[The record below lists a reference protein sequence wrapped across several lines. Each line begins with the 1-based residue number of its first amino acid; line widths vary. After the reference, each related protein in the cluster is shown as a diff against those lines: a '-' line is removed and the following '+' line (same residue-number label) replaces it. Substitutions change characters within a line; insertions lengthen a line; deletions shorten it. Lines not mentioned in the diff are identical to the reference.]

1 MENGYTLRWPGI
13 RWAIRHAAASPVER
27 FALAEAQRLVQRQV
41 PYLVRVEPAAEDL
54 SGHADHLLLLGTPV
68 TPRVRELCERW
79 QLSVP
84 EAPGSYLL
92 ACRPSPWNPDRT
104 VLLAAGRDAAGV
116 LHGVE
121 DLAARV
127 VGIGAANSQA
137 WGSQRALDG
146 VAPFARTEIPRI
158 ARRGIWS
165 WGYVVYDHRR
175 FLDAMARLRMNALTL
190 WNDVPPVNAA
200 EIVTHAHDRGI
211 EVVWGF
217 HWGWGIR
224 DLDLANPDHV
234 AWVRR
239 TVLDTYERQYA
250 GIPHDGIYFQTA
262 TEVRDTLIG
271 GVPIAR
277 LARNLVNDVGRA
289 LLERHP
295 GLRIQFGLHAT
306 SILDHCG
313 ELEELDPRISIVW
326 EDAGVIPWSYVPVSE
341 LSGAPLGTVDATAA
355 YGRRIAALRGRAELA
370 MVAKGFTALRW
381 DTEFEHHGPFL
392 LGERSPGWIHRR
404 LAERQPI
411 WDRADDLWMA
421 NWPHASRFFREALA
435 EGPRS
440 TDVRALVEDG
450 LLEERIA
457 PSIALFANLLWDP
470 LTDGRDLPALAHSP
484 WYAEASAVAASP

>member
-1 MENGYTLRWPGI
+1 VETAYTPRWPGI

-41 PYLVRVEPAAEDL
+41 PYLVRVEPAAEDPADR
-54 SGHADHLLLLGTPV
+54 GDHLLLLGTPAAS
-68 TPRVRELCERW
+68 PRVRELCERW
-79 QLSVP
+79 KLAVP

-92 ACRPSPWNPDRT
+92 VCRPSPWNPDRT
-104 VLLAAGRDAAGV
+104 VLLAAGHDAAGV
-116 LHGVE
+116 LYGIE

-127 VGIGAANSQA
+127 VGIGTADPKA

-146 VAPFARTEIPRI
+146 VAPFAGAGTPKIG
-158 ARRGIWS
+158 RRGIWS
-165 WGYVVYDHRR
+165 WGYVVYDYRR
-175 FLDAMARLRMNALTL
+175 FIDAMARLRMNALTL
-190 WNDVPPVNAA
+190 WNDVPPENAA
-200 EIVTHAHDRGI
+200 AVVAYAHDRGI

-217 HWGWGIR
+217 HWGWGIGGF
-224 DLDLANPDHV
+224 DLADPDQV

-239 TVLDTYERQYA
+239 TVLDTYERKYA

-262 TEVRDTLIG
+262 TEVRETLSG

-277 LARNLVNDVGRA
+277 RARNLANDVGRA

-295 GLRIQFGLHAT
+295 DLRIQFGLHAT
-306 SILDHCG
+306 SVLDHCG

-326 EDAGVIPWSYVPVSE
+326 EDAGVIPWSYMPVSE
-341 LSGAPLGTVDATAA
+341 LSGSPLGTVDATVA
-355 YGRRIAALRGRAELA
+355 YGRRLAALRGRSEFC

-392 LGERSPGWIHRR
+392 LGERSPAWIRRR
-404 LAERQPI
+404 LAERRPI
-411 WDRADDLWMA
+411 WDRADGLWME

-470 LTDGRDLPALAHSP
+470 QADGRDLPALARSP
-484 WYAEASAVAASP
+484 WYAED

>member
-1 MENGYTLRWPGI
+1 VDTAYTPRWPGT

-41 PYLVRVEPAAEDL
+41 PYLVRIEPAAEDPA
-54 SGHADHLLLLGTPV
+54 GHADHLLLLGTPAAC
-68 TPRVRELCERW
+68 PRVRELCGRW
-79 QLSVP
+79 NLPVP

-92 ACRPSPWNPDRT
+92 ACRPSPWNPNRT

-116 LHGVE
+116 LHGIE

-127 VGIGAANSQA
+127 VGIGGADPTA

-146 VAPFARTEIPRI
+146 VAPFASAGTPRI
-158 ARRGIWS
+158 TRRGIWS

-175 FLDAMARLRMNALTL
+175 FIDDMARLRMNALTL
-190 WNDVPPVNAA
+190 WNDEPPGNAA
-200 EIVTHAHDRGI
+200 EVVAHAHDRGI

-217 HWGWGIR
+217 HWGWGIGGF
-224 DLDLANPDHV
+224 DLADPDHV

-239 TVLDTYERQYA
+239 TVLDTYERKYA

-262 TEVRDTLIG
+262 TEVRDTRIG
-271 GVPIAR
+271 GVPVAR
-277 LARNLVNDVGRA
+277 LARNLANDVGRA

-295 GLRIQFGLHAT
+295 DLRIQFGLHAT

-326 EDAGVIPWSYVPVSE
+326 EDAGVIPWSYVPVNE
-341 LSGAPLGTVDATAA
+341 LPDTPLGTVDATVA
-355 YGRRIAALRGRAELA
+355 YGRRLAALRGRAEFA

-392 LGERSPGWIHRR
+392 LGERDPTWNRRR
-404 LAERQPI
+404 LAERRPI
-411 WDRADDLWMA
+411 WDRADGLWMT
-421 NWPHASRFFREALA
+421 NWPHASRFFRETLA
-435 EGPRS
+435 ECPRS

-470 LTDGRDLPALAHSP
+470 LADGRDLPALAHSP
-484 WYAEASAVAASP
+484 WYAED